1 MKMKKIIPLFI
12 TILFLSKLSYSQS
25 SGDIALSAAAIAGIT
40 YVTIKTSKKELAKEI
55 SQFRSKEYIINEII
69 GPAGEKQFRFEAE
82 SLASDD
88 SGGLISIAFNCND
101 VNERGLILA
110 FFGDH
115 RNQYGVSSTAYGF
128 RYIPLENAQKLL
140 TRLLELK
147 EDHKKYMSSE
157 TDVNNV
163 YVQFEDIK
171 FVLYKDGG
179 EKVRVFWNGFEVIWE
194 KTAYKRTRRR
204 LEKWFK

>member
-1 MKMKKIIPLFI
+1 MKHLTLILLSL
-12 TILFLSKLSYSQS
+12 ILFSNSSKAQS
-25 SGDIALSAAAIAGIT
+25 AGEIAVAGAALVGIT
-40 YVTIKTSKKELAKEI
+40 YVTIETSKKELAKEI

-69 GPAGEKQFRFEAE
+69 GPAQDKEFQFETE
-82 SLASDD
+82 SLASDN
-88 SGGLISIAFNCND
+88 SGGLISVAFNCD
-101 VNERGLILA
+101 DIDKRGLLLA

-128 RYIPLENAQKLL
+128 RYIPLEDAQNLL
-140 TRLLELK
+140 LRLK
-147 EDHKKYMSSE
+147 GVKANNKKYMSKD

-194 KTAYKRTRRR
+194 KTAYERTRRR
-204 LEKWFK
+204 LDKWFDS